1 MNDSNRKLAA
11 IVFTDIVG
19 FTKLTAENQQ
29 MASDLL
35 DIQRSV
41 IKPLVESNGGKWIK
55 EVGDG
60 LILTF
65 DTITNAVNCCIEI
78 QDKARSIENL
88 SLRIGI
94 HLGEIIEKENDII
107 GDDVNVTA
115 RIEPFSAPGGI
126 AISNKVHDAIVREDG
141 FKSKYLGKPKLKGV
155 GQEVKVYCI
164 ISHDLPETNL
174 SDVSAKLE
182 PEGFQWN
189 IKNSIGAAVSFLG
202 LLFLI
207 NTLFLRIGYAEKEE
221 IPSIAILP
229 FENKGV
235 EADEFY
241 AYGISSDLIGDVTS
255 AGLIRVASLKDIE
268 KIEFQEME
276 SLELAKKLFVRY
288 LAYGTLWRMDSV
300 FQLSMEIFDTK
311 LSKVV
316 YTNRWQTNWDD
327 LATIKDDLSKNIL
340 ETLQIK
346 VLQSPEFAQRINPD
360 AYELYLKA
368 KHKFQKRKSF
378 DEVQIVRGLL
388 EKATDL
394 DSNLVEAT
402 MLLGSTYSIEGDKN
416 KSLDIYTSSLR
427 RAKLLNDSLLVGKCL
442 SSIGSL
448 YRAKGNDEI
457 SLEFQEKALDIFEK
471 LDAKSDV
478 AWSLYLIGWVHQY
491 KTGIDKGMEYYQ
503 KSYEMFKKLNDRR
516 GLADALNALGIAASV
531 NKDHDKAIDY
541 FLEAKVIY
549 EELESKS
556 GIRNMLGN
564 LAVQYVRKKDYTK
577 ALEHNKQSFTMADEL
592 GEKTAMAHILGN
604 ISFIYTRLGDYEESL
619 AQNFRALSIAEALKD
634 TVYMARNYAF
644 IAEVEGI
651 KGNYEK
657 AVEHLQTALDFDE
670 KIGNE
675 KSFANRMYR
684 LGYYHF
690 YKGDYDKAI
699 KYIEMRDKT
708 EKKIKGDS
716 YKEDLFSKSILYLTY
731 KKKEI
736 DYDETEIISLLEKE
750 SMKEMSAT
758 EAYTIYQLMDD
769 RKYLEHAHEKI
780 NEKMDLM
787 TDDLKNKFLN
797 FPGPKGIID
806 EWKKIQS

>member
-19 FTKLTAENQQ
+19 FTKMTAENQQ

-141 FKSKYLGKPKLKGV
+141 FESKYLGKPKLKGV

-207 NTLFLRIGYAEKEE
+207 NALFLRIGYAEKEE

-235 EADEFY
+235 EEDEFY

-268 KIEFQEME
+268 KIKFQDME

-288 LAYGTLWRMDSV
+288 LAHGTLWRMDSV

-402 MLLGSTYSIEGDKN
+402 MLLGSTYSTEGDNN

-427 RAKLLNDSLLVGKCL
+427 RAKVLNDSLLVGKCL

-448 YRAKGNDEI
+448 YRAKGNDET

-491 KTGIDKGMEYYQ
+491 KTGIEKGMEYYQ
-503 KSYEMFKKLNDRR
+503 KSYEMFKKLDDRR

-541 FLEAKVIY
+541 FLEAKVLY
-549 EELESKS
+549 EEMESKS

-564 LAVQYVRKKDYTK
+564 LAVQYGRKKDYTK
-577 ALEHNKQSFTMADEL
+577 ALEYNKQSFTMADEL

-604 ISFIYTRLGDYEESL
+604 ISFIYARLGDYEESL
-619 AQNFRALSIAEALKD
+619 AQNYKALSIAEALKD
-634 TVYMARNYAF
+634 TVYIARNYAH

-657 AVEHLQTALDFDE
+657 AVEYLKTALDLDE
-670 KIGNE
+670 KICNE

-690 YKGDYDKAI
+690 AKGDYDKAI
-699 KYIEMRDKT
+699 KYLEMRDKT
-708 EKKIKGDS
+708 EKKIRGNS

-731 KKKEI
+731 KKKQIE
-736 DYDETEIISLLEKE
+736 YDETEITSLLEEE

-769 RKYLEHAHEKI
+769 RKYLEHAYEKI
-780 NEKMDLM
+780 NEKMDFM
-787 TDDLKNKFLN
+787 KEDLKNKFLN
-797 FPGPKGIID
+797 FPGPKVIID